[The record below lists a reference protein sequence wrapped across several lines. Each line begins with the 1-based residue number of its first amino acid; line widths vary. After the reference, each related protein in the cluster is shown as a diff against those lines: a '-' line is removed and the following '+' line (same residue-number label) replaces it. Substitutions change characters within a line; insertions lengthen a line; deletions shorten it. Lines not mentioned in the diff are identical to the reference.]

1 MKILPQISKNL
12 LWLLTEENLIKM
24 TQKILTENFD
34 QKIQILILMTN
45 KIFIEK
51 NSKNILESFVEIF
64 LILIDFLLKNN
75 LHKNP

>member
-1 MKILPQISKNL
+1 M
-12 LWLLTEENLIKM
+12 TEENLIKM